1 MLTVRSI
8 SQNDKSV
15 WLTLWQ
21 GYLEFYKEDLPDDVT
36 ESVWQRLFDD
46 SVRMYG
52 HVVEYNGQVV
62 GLCHSVIHDATWTA
76 EPVCYLEDLYVD
88 SSVRGKGAGRALIQN
103 LLDLAKEQKW
113 NRVYWHTHEDNK
125 NARALYDQFVK
136 EGGYVKYAV
145 YTDKS

>member
-1 MLTVRSI
+1 MLIVRPI
-8 SQNDKSV
+8 SQNDKTV
-15 WLTLWQ
+15 WLDLWQ
-21 GYLEFYKEDLPDDVT
+21 GYLEFYKEDLPDGVT

-46 SVRMYG
+46 NIRMYG
-52 HVVEYNGQVV
+52 YVAEYQGQVV
-62 GLCHSVIHDATWTA
+62 GLSHSVIHDATWTA
-76 EPVCYLEDLYVD
+76 EPICYLEDLYVD
-88 SSVRGKGAGRALIQN
+88 ASVRGKGAGRALIQN
-103 LLDLAKEQKW
+103 LLNLAKDKGW